1 MVRSRSF
8 IAVPPGETIKEMLED
23 RGISQ
28 KEFAARIGM
37 SEKHVSK
44 LMNGEV
50 QLTMEMAKRL
60 ETVLGPS
67 VQFWCRLEAFYR
79 EDLYKALE
87 ENAMEEDIDIAKQ
100 MPYKQ
105 MAKLGW
111 VEDVTGWPQR
121 VSNLRKFFEVA
132 QLKFLKESLLP
143 AIACRKL
150 SDAEKSDLVLIAWA
164 QKAKLEARQVVTKA
178 IKAEGLLKDIPKI
191 RKMTIMKP
199 EEFSTELVGML
210 AGRGIALV
218 FMPHVSGSFLHG
230 ATFRD
235 GKKIVIGMTLRG
247 KDADKFWFSLFHEL
261 GHIVKGHVGKAGGTD
276 EADEQEADAFA
287 RDMLIPPQA
296 YSDFVVQGAFSKSS
310 VCRFADSI
318 GIDAGIVV
326 GRLQKDGHITYNF
339 LNDLKTKYEFSA

>member
-1 MVRSRSF
+1 MVRSRSY
-8 IAVPPGETIKEMLED
+8 IAIPPGETIKEMLED
-23 RGISQ
+23 RGITQ

-50 QLTMEMAKRL
+50 QLTMDMAKRL

-79 EDLYKALE
+79 EDICKSLE
-87 ENAMEEDIDIAKQ
+87 ENAMEEDIAIARQ

-111 VEDVTGWPQR
+111 VDDISGWPQR
-121 VSNLRKFFEVA
+121 VTNLRKFFEVA

-150 SDAEKSDLVLIAWA
+150 SDTEKSDLLLMAWA
-164 QKAKLEARQVVTKA
+164 QKAKLEARQVVTKPF
-178 IKAEGLLKDIPKI
+178 KVEGLLRDILKL
-191 RKMTIMKP
+191 RNLTVRTP
-199 EEFSTELVGML
+199 EEFCGELVEML
-210 AGRGIALV
+210 ANRGVALV
-218 FMPHVSGSFLHG
+218 FMPHMSGSFLHG

-235 GKKIVIGMTLRG
+235 GKKIVIGITVRG

-287 RDMLIPPQA
+287 RDMLIPA
-296 YSDFVVQGAFSKSS
+296 ETYTEWTAQGNFGTNE

-326 GRLQKDGHITYNF
+326 GRLQKDGYIAYNY
-339 LNDLKTKYEFSA
+339 LNNLKTKYEFSA

>member
-1 MVRSRSF
+1 MVRSRSV
-8 IAVPPGETIKEMLED
+8 IAIPPGETIKELLED

-28 KEFAARIGM
+28 KEFASRIGM

-44 LMNGEV
+44 LINGDV
-50 QLTMEMAKRL
+50 QLTMDMAKRL

-79 EDLYKALE
+79 EDLCKAME
-87 ENAMEEDIDIAKQ
+87 ENAMEEDIAIARE

-111 VEDVTGWPQR
+111 VEDISGWTER
-121 VSNLRKFFEVA
+121 VINLRKFFEVA

-150 SDAEKSDLVLIAWA
+150 SNTDKSDLVLLAWA
-164 QKAKLEARQVVTKA
+164 QKAKLEARQIETRP
-178 IKAEGLLKDIPKI
+178 IKTEALSKDIPKL
-191 RKMTIMKP
+191 RSMTIMKP
-199 EEFSTELVGML
+199 EEFGADLVSTL
-210 AGRGIALV
+210 AGRGVALV
-218 FMPHVSGSFLHG
+218 FMPHISGSFLHG

-235 GKKIVIGMTLRG
+235 GKKLVIGMSVRG

-287 RDMLIPPQA
+287 RDMLIPALEYEA
-296 YSDFVVQGAFSKSS
+296 YVAQENFSETS

-318 GIDAGIVV
+318 GIDAGVVV
-326 GRLQKDGHITYNF
+326 GRLQKDGHIAYNY
-339 LNDLKTKYEFSA
+339 LNNLKEKYDFPA

>member
-28 KEFAARIGM
+28 KEFAGRIGM

-44 LMNGEV
+44 LMNGDV
-50 QLTMEMAKRL
+50 QLTMEMARRL

-79 EDLYKALE
+79 EDLCKAQE
-87 ENAMEEDIDIAKQ
+87 ENAMEEDIVIAKQ

-105 MAKLGW
+105 MASLGW
-111 VEDVTGWPQR
+111 VEDISGWPQR
-121 VSNLRKFFEVA
+121 VINLRKFFEVA
-132 QLKFLKESLLP
+132 QLQFLKESLLP

-150 SDAEKSDLVLIAWA
+150 SDSEKSDLLLLAWA
-164 QKAKLEARQVVTKA
+164 QKAKLEARRIVTKPF
-178 IKAEGLLKDIPKI
+178 KAEGLLRDIHKL
-191 RKMTIMKP
+191 RNMTVRTP
-199 EEFSTELVGML
+199 EEFAEELVEML
-210 AGRGIALV
+210 ANRGVALV
-218 FMPHVSGSFLHG
+218 FMPYMSGSFLHG

-235 GKKIVIGMTLRG
+235 GKKIVIGITVRG

-287 RDMLIPPQA
+287 RDMLIPAQTYTEWA
-296 YSDFVVQGAFSKSS
+296 SQGNFGTNE

-326 GRLQKDGHITYNF
+326 GRLQKDGYIAYNY
-339 LNDLKTKYEFSA
+339 LNDLKTRYEFSA